1 MERKKL
7 IDKIVLLIN
16 LLDERSLRL
25 IYYFVLGLKNKSAK
39 PNK

>member
-7 IDKIVLLIN
+7 IDKIVLLLN

-25 IYYFVLGLKNKSAK
+25 IYYFVLGLKNKSVK
-39 PNK
+39 H